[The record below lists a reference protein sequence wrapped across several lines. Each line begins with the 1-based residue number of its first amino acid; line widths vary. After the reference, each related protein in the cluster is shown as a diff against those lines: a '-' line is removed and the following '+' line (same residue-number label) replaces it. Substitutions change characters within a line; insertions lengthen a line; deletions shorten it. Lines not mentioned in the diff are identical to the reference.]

1 MMHHNENGW
10 QGECLPDYHT
20 TDHAALTPEALFEF
34 RNYLFR
40 SEKRQATIQKYVRDV
55 RGFLDYLGGAAVPTE
70 RTELAECT
78 ERTEPTE
85 LTKERVLQYKAH
97 LEQRF
102 RPESANSMLAA
113 LHAFLRFLGREDCR
127 VKTFQIQRR
136 MFRDEER
143 ELSRTEYE
151 KLVAAAREAGNE
163 RLALIMETI
172 GCTGMRVSELQF
184 LTVEALQSGKLIV
197 KNKGKSREI
206 CLFSQLRQKLLRY
219 CKEQGLTSGSVFVSR
234 NGKPLHRSQIWKEMK
249 KAGWRAGIRQ
259 VKVFPHNLRHMFARA
274 YYKKHKNICYL
285 ADILGHSNVNTTRI
299 YTATTEIVHRRMMQS
314 LHLLI

>member
-1 MMHHNENGW
+1 MMHQNENGW
-10 QGECLPDYHT
+10 QGECLPNYHT
-20 TDHAALTPEALFEF
+20 TDHTALTPEALSEF
-34 RNYLFR
+34 RNYLIR

-70 RTELAECT
+70 LAECT

-97 LEQRF
+97 LEQHF

-206 CLFSQLRQKLLRY
+206 CLISQLRQKLLRY